1 MLKSEVKN
9 GRRTIFAR
17 RRVNSNKRPLRHL
30 GNGMFHF
37 DEGVLPTEVHS
48 RKGKDVLERG
58 TLLRSRPRS
67 FRGGEVNPFDALRR
81 DSNNS
86 AHTTLTK
93 SRGKKRGFFVFA
105 ASRSTLESSHLFC
118 FLPPSKQAVFVHRV
132 ASSRKA
138 KYVQQWFKKRPT

>member
-1 MLKSEVKN
+1 M
-9 GRRTIFAR
+9 
-17 RRVNSNKRPLRHL
+17 NSNKRPLRHL

-67 FRGGEVNPFDALRR
+67 FRGGEVNSFDALRR

-93 SRGKKRGFFVFA
+93 SRGKKRGFFY
-105 ASRSTLESSHLFC
+105 SRLRDPHLRALTYFVSYRRRSKRC
-118 FLPPSKQAVFVHRV
+118 LCTGLPVPERP
-132 ASSRKA
+132 
-138 KYVQQWFKKRPT
+138 KRPNMSNSGLKNGQHKKISTKGQI